1 MFTTPYSKEIS
12 RSLRKGESNGIRVLD
27 LFAGCGG
34 LALGFEAVGFETI
47 GFELDPDFVQS
58 YQKNVSPLCFNVSLD
73 REYAFPKAD
82 VVIGGPPCQPFSVG
96 GHQLGIMDSRDGF
109 PAFIHA
115 VESVK
120 PRLWMFENVRGL
132 LYQNKWYLEKVVDR
146 LARLGYSIEIKL
158 LNAANYDVPQRRER
172 LVVVG
177 HTTEFSFPDP
187 RDTTPT
193 ALDALGDFFKHEP
206 PDGKYLTASMD
217 RYVAKYEKASHCIN
231 PRDLRPDQSSR
242 TLTCRNL
249 AGATGDM
256 MRLVVP
262 SGRRRRLL
270 PREAAR
276 LQSFP
281 DWFDFVGSKEKIFKQ
296 IGNAVP
302 PMMSLHLARAVLAAL
317 EKTSKTHSKRPKRN
331 ASIPIQIPM
340 I

>member
-1 MFTTPYSKEIS
+1 MFKTSYSNKIN
-12 RSLRKGESNGIRVLD
+12 RLLRKKESNGIRVLD

-34 LALGFEAVGFETI
+34 LALGFEAAGFETI
-47 GFELDPDFVQS
+47 GFELDSDFAQT
-58 YQKNVSPLCFNVSLD
+58 YQKNVSESCFCVRLD
-73 REYAFPKAD
+73 RDYEFPKAE

-132 LYQNKWYLEKVVDR
+132 LYQNKWYLEKIVDR
-146 LARLGYSIEIKL
+146 LARLGYSIEVKL
-158 LNAANYDVPQRRER
+158 VNAANYEVPQRRER

-177 HTTEFSFPDP
+177 HSTEFSFPDI
-187 RDTTPT
+187 RKNTPT
-193 ALDALGDFFKHEP
+193 ARDALGDFFNYEP
-206 PDGKYLTASMD
+206 LDGKYLTPSMD

-231 PRDLRPDQSSR
+231 PRDLRPSDSSR

-256 MRLVVP
+256 MRIVVP

-281 DWFDFVGSKEKIFKQ
+281 DWFEFVGSEEKVFKQ
-296 IGNAVP
+296 IGNAAP
-302 PMMSLHLARAVLAAL
+302 PMLALHLANAVFSAL
-317 EKTSKTHSKRPKRN
+317 DKPTKKSSTRSKRKT
-331 ASIPIQIPM
+331 SIPIQIPM
-340 I
+340 L